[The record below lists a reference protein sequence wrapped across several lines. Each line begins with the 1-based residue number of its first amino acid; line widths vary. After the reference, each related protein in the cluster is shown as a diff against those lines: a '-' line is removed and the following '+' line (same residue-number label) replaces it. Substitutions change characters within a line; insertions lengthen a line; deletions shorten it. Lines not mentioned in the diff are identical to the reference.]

1 MPAPLTPAPFDHWP
15 RYQEL
20 TELLE
25 AWTAERPQ
33 LLTVVSIGRSHEGR
47 DIWMCE
53 VTDESTGPA
62 RDKPAVWVDANIHAT
77 EVTGGAAALHLVHT
91 LLAGHEVDER
101 IGRALAGRSF
111 YVVPRLNPDGVEL
124 ALADVPRYVRSGVR
138 PWPLPTELP
147 GLHSSDVDG
156 DGRILS
162 MRIQDETGGWK
173 AHPEHPRLLVPRGAD
188 EEGGGPYYRL
198 LPEGHLTDYD
208 GDIIKL
214 PPSLAGLD
222 FNRNFPY
229 DWRPHSDQ
237 NGAGAYPTSEPEI
250 RAAVQAVVDR
260 PNITC
265 AVSYHTFGGVLLR
278 PYGARPDDDFPPADL
293 RAYDR
298 MADEAVRLTGY
309 PRASVYHHF
318 QYEPKTW
325 MRGAFDDWIYE
336 HLGVFGWTTEF
347 WSPMR
352 AAGVDV
358 GMRFIDWWKDHPI
371 EDDLKMLAW
380 SDNEMGGRGF
390 IDWYPFQHPQ
400 LGPVELGGWDEV
412 NVLSNAPFD
421 RLEAEV
427 APHSDWAVYLALVS
441 PRLAVRSFTAEPVAG
456 GTHRLRL
463 VVQNTG
469 WLPTNVSK
477 KAIEQKAVRPVE
489 VDLELG
495 DGAQLVSGLAHT
507 ELEQLTGRGSAVSML
522 GWDAG
527 QEPSSERVR
536 VEWVVEAP
544 AGTVVRATARHPRA
558 GVCSAKVT
566 LA

>member
-1 MPAPLTPAPFDHWP
+1 M
-15 RYQEL
+15 
-20 TELLE
+20 
-25 AWTAERPQ
+25 
-33 LLTVVSIGRSHEGR
+33 
-47 DIWMCE
+47 
-53 VTDESTGPA
+53 
-62 RDKPAVWVDANIHAT
+62 
-77 EVTGGAAALHLVHT
+77 
-91 LLAGHEVDER
+91 
-101 IGRALAGRSF
+101 
-111 YVVPRLNPDGVEL
+111 
-124 ALADVPRYVRSGVR
+124 
-138 PWPLPTELP
+138 
-147 GLHSSDVDG
+147 
-156 DGRILS
+156 
-162 MRIQDETGGWK
+162 
-173 AHPEHPRLLVPRGAD
+173 PRGAD

-208 GDIIKL
+208 GEIIKL

-237 NGAGAYPTSEPEI
+237 EGAGAYPTSEPEI
-250 RAAVQAVVDR
+250 RAAVQAIVDR

-390 IDWYPFQHPQ
+390 IDWYPFEHPQ

-421 RLEAEV
+421 RLESGGGAAQRLGRLPGAGVAAAGGAVVHGGAGGRRHPPPAAGGAE
-427 APHSDWAVYLALVS
+427 H
-441 PRLAVRSFTAEPVAG
+441 RLAADERVEEGDRAEGRAPRRGGSGAGRRRTA
-456 GTHRLRL
+456 
-463 VVQNTG
+463 
-469 WLPTNVSK
+469 
-477 KAIEQKAVRPVE
+477 
-489 VDLELG
+489 G
-495 DGAQLVSGLAHT
+495 DGPGAHGAGAADRARRAPSACWAGTRATSRPASGRVSSGWSRRPPARWCVRR
-507 ELEQLTGRGSAVSML
+507 RGI
-522 GWDAG
+522 
-527 QEPSSERVR
+527 R
-536 VEWVVEAP
+536 AP
-544 AGTVVRATARHPRA
+544 A
-558 GVCSAKVT
+558 SA
-566 LA
+566 APS

>member
-1 MPAPLTPAPFDHWP
+1 
-15 RYQEL
+15 
-20 TELLE
+20 
-25 AWTAERPQ
+25 
-33 LLTVVSIGRSHEGR
+33 
-47 DIWMCE
+47 
-53 VTDESTGPA
+53 
-62 RDKPAVWVDANIHAT
+62 
-77 EVTGGAAALHLVHT
+77 
-91 LLAGHEVDER
+91 
-101 IGRALAGRSF
+101 
-111 YVVPRLNPDGVEL
+111 
-124 ALADVPRYVRSGVR
+124 
-138 PWPLPTELP
+138 
-147 GLHSSDVDG
+147 
-156 DGRILS
+156 
-162 MRIQDETGGWK
+162 
-173 AHPEHPRLLVPRGAD
+173 
-188 EEGGGPYYRL
+188 
-198 LPEGHLTDYD
+198 
-208 GDIIKL
+208 
-214 PPSLAGLD
+214 
-222 FNRNFPY
+222 
-229 DWRPHSDQ
+229 
-237 NGAGAYPTSEPEI
+237 
-250 RAAVQAVVDR
+250 VQAIVDR

-265 AVSYHTFGGVLLR
+265 AVSYHTFSGVLLR

-352 AAGVDV
+352 AAGIDV

-380 SDNEMGGRGF
+380 SDNEMGGRGY

-441 PRLAVRSFTAEPVAG
+441 PRLEVRSFTAEPMAG

-469 WLPTNVSK
+469 WLPTNVSQ
-477 KAIEQKAVRPVE
+477 KAIEQKAVRPIE

-495 DGAQLVSGLAHT
+495 GGAQLITGLAHT
-507 ELEQLTGRGSAVSML
+507 ELEQLTGRRTAVSML
-522 GWDAG
+522 GWDVG
-527 QEPSSERVR
+527 HEPSSERAC

-544 AGTVVRATARHPRA
+544 AGTVVRVTARHPRA
-558 GVCSAKVT
+558 GVCSAQLT